1 MIKKMAF
8 FLTVTSLLVFAVSV
22 QAENSFENP
31 ISSGMEARGHI
42 GGS

>member
-8 FLTVTSLLVFAVSV
+8 CLAVTSFLLVFTVPAQTANLSHGTIQV
-22 QAENSFENP
+22 Q
-31 ISSGMEARGHI
+31 GHI